1 MNVALPKLDTRRA
14 RAAEQFRASGV
25 PHRRVEA
32 WKYSDLRA
40 VIDADKVT
48 AAGAARWMIG
58 KCSEDLELVDLADG
72 KMPDWVRE
80 RLGSLKSESAMG
92 AASLAFARSGFA
104 LRVPRGKAAEAKIN
118 FASAGQ
124 TRVLIVLE
132 QGASLTY
139 FETAGG
145 DLKGLQNIGIEILIG
160 DNAHLTHARIAA
172 ESAKAVQ
179 ITDIAA
185 TVARNGSYRLYCANF
200 GAELSRLELNLSLN
214 GEGAEAHL
222 AGVSVLG
229 DAAHADVTTHVR
241 HAVGNTRSTQLFKNV
256 AGGKSRAVYQGK
268 ITVEQGSNGSDSHQ
282 TAKALLLGPRAEA
295 DLKPELEIFADD
307 VKCAHGAAVGDLD
320 ADSLFYL
327 RTRGIPEA
335 EARNILIRAFLE
347 DAVSKIEN
355 EDIRATI
362 RQAVEN
368 ELPRAMEGNS

>member
-14 RAAEQFRASGV
+14 QAAEQFRALGV
-25 PHRRVEA
+25 PHRRIEA

-40 VIDADKVT
+40 VVDADKVT
-48 AAGAARWMIG
+48 AAGAARWTIE
-58 KCSEDLELVDLADG
+58 KRSQDVELVDLADG

-92 AASLAFARSGFA
+92 AASLAFAQSGFA
-104 LRVPRGKAAEAKIN
+104 LRVPRGKAGEVRVS

-124 TRVLIVLE
+124 ARMLVVLE
-132 QGASLTY
+132 EGARLTY

-145 DLKGLQNIGIEILIG
+145 DLKGLQNIGVEVLIG
-160 DNAHLTHARIAA
+160 DSAHLTHARIAA
-172 ESAKAVQ
+172 ESLKAVQ
-179 ITDIAA
+179 VADIAA

-200 GAELSRLELNLSLN
+200 GAELSRLELNLSLD

-222 AGVSVLG
+222 AGVGVLG
-229 DAAHADVTTHVR
+229 DGAHADVTTHVR

-268 ITVEQGSNGSDSHQ
+268 VTVAQGANGSDSRQ

-320 ADSLFYL
+320 ADSMFYL
-327 RTRGIPEA
+327 RARGIPES
-335 EARNILIRAFLE
+335 EARNMLIRAFLE
-347 DAVSKIEN
+347 EAVSEIEN

-362 RQAVEN
+362 WRAVEN
-368 ELPRAMEGNS
+368 ALPRAMEGHP